1 MKKYTK
7 ISTIS
12 IVSVL
17 CAVMVSPVLGASTVR
32 ALGGA
37 GTYNSAA
44 SASASKN
51 SVNAARAG
59 TMRVGTTKRVS
70 KPVASTTT
78 SGTRV
83 SGSTTATSGATPG
96 NRLSIGKYLGGSKV
110 TGVSG
115 GVSDEDFA
123 GVRDEFASQLDELQA
138 QHDADFAEL
147 QGRVDEMSD
156 AKQDKLSAGKFI
168 VAEDL
173 ENNIVT
179 VDSEEL
185 MGEVKTDLQ
194 EIEDAIGT
202 KAAQADLVS
211 AKTALES
218 ADAQLTSRLD
228 KLESDNST
236 LSGTLANYATIKYVD
251 DKDAAQ
257 GALIDANTAFIGN
270 VNSLT
275 TTAQTST
282 VAAINEV
289 NAKVDANTAG
299 ITKNASDIATMD
311 ADYKAADTKIRSDF
325 AAADEAIEAAYK
337 AADETTLSSAKTYTD
352 DEIAKIS
359 GTVGGTANELGALIQ
374 RVDTAE
380 DEIDTLQAEMDAV
393 EAKAAANETNIA
405 TNTANIATNTTNI
418 ATNTA
423 NIATNT
429 TDIATNTQGVAD
441 NKSAIEALQGK
452 TNDLK
457 ALAYKDTVANADVA
471 DGAAIDPNKLALPT
485 DGQER
490 VLYVGTDGRAEWAPV
505 VSTYTAPAQ
514 PN

>member
-70 KPVASTTT
+70 KPVASTTTT

-156 AKQDKLSAGKFI
+156 AKQDKLTAGDFI

-179 VDSEEL
+179 VDSEKL
-185 MGEVKTDLQ
+185 MGEVETDLQ
-194 EIEDAIGT
+194 EIKDAIGT
-202 KAAQADLVS
+202 KAAQTDLVS

-236 LSGTLANYATIKYVD
+236 LSGSLADYAKIQYVD
-251 DKDAAQ
+251 TQNAAQ
-257 GALIDANTAFIGN
+257 DTNITTNKNNIDANTEFIGN
-270 VNSLT
+270 LNSLT
-275 TTAQTST
+275 TTAKTST

-289 NAKVDANTAG
+289 NAKVDANAAG

-311 ADYKAADTKIRSDF
+311 AEYKAADTQIRSDF
-325 AAADEAIEAAYK
+325 A
-337 AADETTLSSAKTYTD
+337 AADETTLSSAKGYTD
-352 DEIAKIS
+352 QEIAKIS
-359 GTVGGTANELGALIQ
+359 GSLDGATGDLGALTQ
-374 RVDTAE
+374 RVATAE
-380 DEIDTLQAEMDAV
+380 GEIDTLQAEMDAV

-405 TNTANIATNTTNI
+405 TNAAAIATKAAQTDLDAANAAIAQNAANIATKADAAATT
-418 ATNTA
+418 
-423 NIATNT
+423 
-429 TDIATNTQGVAD
+429 
-441 NKSAIEALQGK
+441 EALATK
-452 TNDLK
+452 ANSSDLK
-457 ALAYKDTVANADVA
+457 ALAYKDTVANADIE

-490 VLYVGTDGRAEWAPV
+490 VLYVGTDGKAEWAPV